1 MTAPRLVVDLAALEH
16 NARALVARLAPFGI
30 EITAVTKSFLGSPV
44 MARAL
49 LAGGVRSL
57 GDSRVENIIR
67 LREAGIECPM
77 TLIRSP
83 MISQVDDVVRWVDTS
98 LVTEVAVVEALSA
111 SAIRQ
116 GRQHRVIVMIE
127 LGDLREGVMPK
138 DLSSMAHLI
147 RSLGGLDLAGV
158 GTNLAC
164 QSGVVPDEQNMD
176 ELSRIVASLETELD
190 LKLEVISGGNSANL
204 DWLEAGVGAGLGAGR
219 VNSLRLGEA
228 VLLGCEPLHR
238 RALPGLRT
246 DVVTLVGE
254 VIESKVKPR
263 QPWGSQAQGAFGEP
277 EAVSGQGDMRRTIVA
292 LGRQD
297 VDPDGLK
304 PHAGVHVLG
313 SSSDH
318 LVLEVSDTA
327 EARGEVGSEIS
338 FGLDYSAVLRAMTSP
353 FVSTEFRRR

>member
-1 MTAPRLVVDLAALEH
+1 VTAPRLVVDLGALEH

-57 GDSRVENIIR
+57 GDSRVENIVR

-98 LVTEVAVVEALSA
+98 LVTEVAVIEALSA
-111 SAIRQ
+111 AAVRQ
-116 GRQHRVIVMIE
+116 GRPHRVIVMVE

-138 DLSSMAHLI
+138 DLASMIRLI
-147 RSLGGLDLAGV
+147 LSLPRLDLAGV

-164 QSGVVPDEQNMD
+164 QSGVVPDEQNMGD
-176 ELSRIVASLETELD
+176 LSRVVASVEAELD
-190 LKLEVISGGNSANL
+190 LRLEVISGGNSANL
-204 DWLEAGVGAGLGAGR
+204 DWLEAGLGSGR

-238 RALPGLRT
+238 RVLPGLRT
-246 DVVTLVGE
+246 DVVTLVAE

-263 QPWGSQAQGAFGEP
+263 LPWGAQAQGAFGEP
-277 EAVSGQGDMRRTIVA
+277 EAMSGSGHMRRTIVA

-297 VDPDGLK
+297 VDPDGLT
-304 PHAGVHVLG
+304 PPTGVRVLG

-318 LVLEVSDTA
+318 LVLDVSETA
-327 EARGEVGSEIS
+327 EPSGEVGSEIS
-338 FGLDYSAVLRAMTSP
+338 FGLNYSAVLRAMTSP
-353 FVSTEFRRR
+353 FVSMEFLRR